1 MMGEKIPTCPF
12 CGFDKLLESSAI
24 VHEPYEDKELKVYRC
39 LECGQG
45 FNEDEMES
53 QNETKGE

>member
-1 MMGEKIPTCPF
+1 MEKNSCPF
-12 CGFDKLLESSAI
+12 CGSERLLESSAI

-45 FNEDEMES
+45 FNEDEMGDVKPEKE
-53 QNETKGE
+53 NGN